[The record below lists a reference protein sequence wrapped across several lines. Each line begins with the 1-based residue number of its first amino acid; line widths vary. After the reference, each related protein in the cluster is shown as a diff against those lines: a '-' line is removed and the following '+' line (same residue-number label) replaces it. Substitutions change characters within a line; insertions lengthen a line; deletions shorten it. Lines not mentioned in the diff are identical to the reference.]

1 MISLALRYFLEV
13 ARKGSVAA
21 AAQTQH
27 VAASAISRQ
36 IAKLEDQLG
45 VALFERQARGMSL
58 SDAGRQL
65 AAYANAAAHEAE
77 RVADELR
84 ERSRL
89 GDVTLR
95 IACTE
100 GFAHRFMPQCMADFK
115 HLHPQTRFHLHVDRP
130 EAVNQR
136 VLDGQA
142 QMALRYT
149 LATDER
155 LRTELVSRAPVYA
168 VMWQHHALAA
178 RRSIS
183 VRDLRKLPLALG
195 DRDTTVRQLFDVA
208 CANAGLHLEPAYV
221 SNYSAAFLPLLPGSD
236 IVALSGYLTL
246 ADKLDAAGLVALP
259 FSNTEMQQRSVQVLT
274 LAGSALPP
282 LARVFLQFLEE
293 RLRHAT
299 PEPARAARPRA
310 LVS

>member
-13 ARKGSVAA
+13 ARRGSVAA

-36 IAKLEDQLG
+36 ISKLEDQLG
-45 VALFERQARGMSL
+45 VTLFERQARGMTL
-58 SDAGRQL
+58 SEAGRQL
-65 AAYANAAAHEAE
+65 AAYANAATLEAE

-84 ERSRL
+84 ERSHL

-100 GFAHRFMPQCMADFK
+100 GFAHRFMPQSMADFK
-115 HLHPQTRFHLHVDRP
+115 QLHPHTRFHLHVDRP

-136 VLDGQA
+136 VLDGHA
-142 QMALRYT
+142 QLALRYT

-168 VMWQHHALAA
+168 VMCRRHALAT
-178 RRSIS
+178 RRSVS

-221 SNYSAAFLPLLPGSD
+221 SNYSAAFLPLLPDSP

-246 ADKLDAAGLVALP
+246 ADKLEPVGLVALP
-259 FSNTEMQQRSVQVLT
+259 FSNAEMQQRSVQVLT
-274 LAGSALPP
+274 LAGSTLPP
-282 LARVFLQFLEE
+282 LARVFLQFLEQ
-293 RLRHAT
+293 RLRQA
-299 PEPARAARPRA
+299 PPDLARRTRER
-310 LVS
+310 